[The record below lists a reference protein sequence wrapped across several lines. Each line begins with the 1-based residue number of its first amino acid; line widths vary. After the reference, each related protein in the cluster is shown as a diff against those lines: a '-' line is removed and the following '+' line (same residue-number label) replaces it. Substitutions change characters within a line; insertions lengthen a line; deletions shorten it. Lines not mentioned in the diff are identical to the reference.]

1 MFGLI
6 IFSGPSGSGKSTI
19 AKEIIA
25 KHKNFTLSVSST
37 TRKKREQEVE
47 GKDKL
52 FISKEE
58 FQSKISQNAF
68 FEYVEVFGNY
78 YGTSKDFIFQTL
90 KTSNVILDIE
100 YLGAEKIKEKIS
112 EYNQTEQEK
121 IQLLTIFILPD
132 NVESLI
138 ERLKKRGESEES
150 IKIRMQRVQE
160 EMQNSHKY
168 DFCIKNIVLENT
180 IKEVEEIL
188 RKKDTLSC

>member
-1 MFGLI
+1 MFSLI

-25 KHKNFTLSVSST
+25 RHKHFSLSVSST
-37 TRKKREQEVE
+37 TRAKREQEIE

-58 FQSKISQNAF
+58 FLSKISQNAF

-112 EYNQTEQEK
+112 EYNQTAQEK

-132 NVESLI
+132 DVESLQGS
-138 ERLKKRGESEES
+138 R
-150 IKIRMQRVQE
+150 
-160 EMQNSHKY
+160 
-168 DFCIKNIVLENT
+168 
-180 IKEVEEIL
+180 
-188 RKKDTLSC
+188 